1 MKFAY
6 AIFKN
11 YKEVFFFMHVFP
23 TSSSTLVRIKSKIVI
38 HLIAASA
45 LKENI
50 LNKSVPEIQLLE
62 KTL

>member
-1 MKFAY
+1 
-6 AIFKN
+6 
-11 YKEVFFFMHVFP
+11 MHVFP